1 VPKTPEHSK
10 YDAGPLLAW
19 LWRTYLRKHW
29 PLLTLAFV
37 LMVIEGSALGLMS
50 WMIQPLFDMVFTGGD
65 LGALWL
71 VAGAFAGIFI
81 LRGIAGVAQSVIMS
95 HVAQTTTAEIQIDLV
110 GHLLRLDSL
119 FFQRNSPG
127 SLMERVQGDTAAVAG
142 VWQTLIRS
150 VGRDAITLVSLTVVV
165 LAIDPVWTLAAVIGI
180 PLLVLPTLSI
190 QRYIR
195 KKSRYTRETASERST
210 RLDEVFHGINPIK
223 LNTLEDYQH
232 NRFGVVV
239 HRIRRAQLKAAAGAA
254 AMPGLI
260 DVVTAIGM
268 FGVLV
273 FAGREI
279 VAGEKSLGQFM
290 SFFTAMGL
298 AFQPLRRLSSVVG
311 IVQVA
316 AASLERIYKIFE
328 EEPTII
334 SAADAVAAPGDTT
347 IVLDDVS
354 FSYGETQVLDGVSF
368 VAEAGKTTALVGASG
383 AGKSTVFNLLT
394 RIVDKDAGRITI
406 GDTPIEK
413 VDLPQLRG
421 LFSVVSQD
429 SLLFDESIRENILLG
444 RTDVDAATLDHVL
457 EAAQVKG
464 FVDRLPQGLD
474 THAGPR
480 GSALS
485 GGQRQRVAIARA
497 LLRDAPILLLDEAT
511 SALDTK
517 SEAAVQSA
525 LEALADNRT
534 TLVIAHRL
542 STVRDADKIVVMDH
556 GRVVDQGT
564 HDQLLAR
571 GGIYAALYQMQFRE
585 SEAEEA
591 DELPAESA

>member
-1 VPKTPEHSK
+1 M
-10 YDAGPLLAW
+10 
-19 LWRTYLRKHW
+19 RKHW
-29 PLLTLAFV
+29 PLLALASLF
-37 LMVIEGSALGLMS
+37 MVIEGAALGVMS
-50 WMIQPLFDMVFTGGD
+50 WMIQPLFDHVFVGGNV
-65 LGALWL
+65 GTLWL
-71 VAGAFAGIFI
+71 VAGLFAGIFI
-81 LRGIAGVAQSVIMS
+81 LRGIAGVAQGVIMS
-95 HVAQTTTAEIQIDLV
+95 HVAQTTMAEIQTDLV

-119 FFQRNSPG
+119 YFQRNSPG

-150 VGRDAITLVSLTVVV
+150 VGRDAVTLVSLTVVV
-165 LAIDPVWTLAAVIGI
+165 LTIDPLWTLAAVVGI

-195 KKSRYTRETASERST
+195 KKSRFSRETASERST

-223 LNTLEDYQH
+223 LNTLEDYQQ
-232 NRFGVVV
+232 NRFNVVV
-239 HRIRRAQLKAAAGAA
+239 DRIRRAQVKAAAGSA

-260 DVVTAIGM
+260 DVVTAIG
-268 FGVLV
+268 FFFVLV

-311 IVQVA
+311 IIQVA
-316 AASLERIYKIFE
+316 AASLERIYTIFE
-328 EEPTII
+328 QEPTIL
-334 SAADAVAAPGDTT
+334 SAPDAVPAPQDTT
-347 IVLDDVS
+347 IVLDNVV
-354 FSYGETQVLDGVSF
+354 FSYDDTQVLDGVSF

-394 RIVDKDAGRITI
+394 RIVDKDAGTITI
-406 GDTPIEK
+406 GGTPIEK

-444 RTDVDAATLDHVL
+444 RTDIDETTLDGVL
-457 EAAQVKG
+457 KAAQVTD
-464 FVDRLPQGLD
+464 FIERMPQGLE
-474 THAGPR
+474 TLAGPR
-480 GSALS
+480 GSGLS

-517 SEAAVQSA
+517 SEAAVQTA

-542 STVRDADKIVVMDH
+542 STVRDAHKIVVMDQ

-564 HDQLLAR
+564 HDELLAR
-571 GGIYAALYQMQFRE
+571 GGIYAALYQMQFRDTGDE
-585 SEAEEA
+585 PA
-591 DELPAESA
+591 DEVSAERA